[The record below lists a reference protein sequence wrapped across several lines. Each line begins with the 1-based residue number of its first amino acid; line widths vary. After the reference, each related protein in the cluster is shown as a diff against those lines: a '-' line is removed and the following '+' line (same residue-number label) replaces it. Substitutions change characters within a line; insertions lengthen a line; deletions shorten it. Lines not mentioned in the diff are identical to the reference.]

1 MSAIAK
7 AGGCPHIEKQ
17 LCEAIQTQDEEDKIP
32 LVDLRKN
39 YQRIKD
45 EVDAG
50 IADVL
55 QSCYFIG
62 SPHVKKFERNFAK
75 WVGVKHCVG
84 VNSGT
89 DALIL
94 AMKFLGI
101 GQGDEVITQGNT
113 FIATCLGVSNNG
125 ADVVLVDNDSNT
137 YMIDPSKIEAKITSK
152 TKAIVA
158 VHLYG
163 HMADMDA
170 IMAIAKKHN
179 LYVIEDAAQAH
190 GATYKGQRAG
200 SIGNIGCF
208 SFYPGKNLGAF
219 GDGGAIVTNNDE
231 LVQKIR
237 WWQSWGAKKK
247 YHHEIKGGNSRL
259 DSIQAAV
266 LDVKLQYMDKFNE
279 ERREH
284 AKLYSDLL
292 SKQGMKIKLP
302 CVAEKVNPVWH
313 LYVIQVDKRDELL
326 QYLQGKHIGAGI
338 HYPIPI
344 HKLAAYSELAAYEA
358 ELPNATE
365 SASKLLSL
373 PMYPELTTKQ
383 IHRVVNTIVEFYE
396 TQN

>member
-1 MSAIAK
+1 MYAIAESN
-7 AGGCPHIEKQ
+7 GCPHIEKQ
-17 LCEAIQTQDEEDKIP
+17 LYEAIQTQDKEEKIP

-39 YQRIKD
+39 YQRIKH

-62 SPHVKKFERNFAK
+62 SPHVKKFERNFAN

-101 GQGDEVITQGNT
+101 GEGDEVITQGNT

-125 ADVVLVDNDSNT
+125 ADVVLVDNDKDT

-179 LYVIEDAAQAH
+179 LFVIEDAAQAH

-219 GDGGAIVTNNDE
+219 GDGGAIVTNDDE

-292 SKQGMKIKLP
+292 SKQGMEIKLP
-302 CVAEKVNPVWH
+302 CVAETVNPVWH

-326 QYLQGKHIGAGI
+326 QYLQKKRIGAGI

-344 HKLAAYSELAAYEA
+344 HKLKAYAELARYEA

-373 PMYPELTTKQ
+373 PMYPELTTEQ
-383 IHRVVNTIVEFYE
+383 IHRVVSTIVEFYE